1 MKNLNIDKITIAS
14 ALISAL
20 AFLTFII
27 GYNVGADSASDN
39 AQAQDVTVTTQA
51 QAPRITERERVEL
64 CKQYIVENKDYNPS
78 ACEGIQEDDARLDV
92 AYRAINQNGT
102 GDICLSIYALQ
113 ESDDASD
120 HAIVQALIDTGQ
132 EEDTIA
138 SAWETCEALGY
149 AP

>member
-1 MKNLNIDKITIAS
+1 MKNLQLDKITIAS

-20 AFLTFII
+20 ALLALIAMYDA
-27 GYNVGADSASDN
+27 GHDDASATRER
-39 AQAQDVTVTTQA
+39 VTVTTQA
-51 QAPRITERERVEL
+51 QELTERERVEL
-64 CKQYIVENKDYNPS
+64 CKAYIVEHEDFPGYRSQP
-78 ACEGIQEDDARLDV
+78 CQGIQEDDARLSV
-92 AYRAINQNGT
+92 TYRAINQNGT

-132 EEDTIA
+132 AEDTIA